1 MLFRSVFKVFVVVL
15 LCIPCASGVWSQDFY
30 SYKDSS
36 GTRVFTNI
44 PPSSFKGSE
53 VQTISQRGATQNAQ
67 EPAQETVYTPNT
79 FDGLIKKYASQ
90 FRVDPVL
97 IHSIISTESNFDPRA
112 ISNKGARGLMQLM
125 PDTANRLG
133 VKDSFDPEQNIRG
146 GVQYFRSL
154 LDMFDNDL
162 ELSLA
167 AYNAGENLVRRLGKM
182 PSYQETI
189 DYVSSVTGKY
199 KKKLKDSQ
207 EREAMNL
214 TRTFRYTDS
223 TGVLHLTNI
232 PPNR

>member
-1 MLFRSVFKVFVVVL
+1 MLFRSLFKIFIISL
-15 LCIPCASGVWSQDFY
+15 ICISSARAVRGQDFY
-30 SYKDSS
+30 SYRDTS

-44 PPSSFKGSE
+44 PPSSMA
-53 VQTISQRGATQNAQ
+53 GAESRPVSSGTAKQDPAETML
-67 EPAQETVYTPNT
+67 EPNDTPSS
-79 FDGLIKKYASQ
+79 FDGLIRKYASQ
-90 FRVDPVL
+90 FRVDPML
-97 IHSIISTESNFDPRA
+97 IHSIIAAESNFNPRA
-112 ISNKGARGLMQLM
+112 VSIKGARGLMQLM
-125 PDTANRLG
+125 PDTADRLG

-167 AYNAGENLVRRLGKM
+167 AYNAGENLVRRLGKI

-189 DYVSSVTGKY
+189 DYVSAVTGKY
-199 KKKLKDSQ
+199 KQKLKDSA
-207 EREAMNL
+207 EREALNL

-223 TGVLHLTNI
+223 AGVLHLTNI